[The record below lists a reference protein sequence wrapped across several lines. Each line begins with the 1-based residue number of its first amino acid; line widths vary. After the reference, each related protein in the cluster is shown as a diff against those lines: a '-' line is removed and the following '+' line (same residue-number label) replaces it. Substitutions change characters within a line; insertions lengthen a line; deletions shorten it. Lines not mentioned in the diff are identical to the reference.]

1 MIASATKRI
10 AMSVI
15 IWISSILLTI
25 LLFMIMLALR
35 AVTFP
40 FDGKRK
46 IQHAQCFWWSE
57 TVILLNPYWNV
68 TVEGLENIDKDRT
81 YVMVANHQSMA
92 DIVMLFQTRM
102 QFKWIAKD
110 SLFRVPFLGWCMS
123 LAKHIRLKRTN
134 LSSIRKA
141 YREASNWIDNG
152 VSVMFF
158 PEGTRSETGVLGDF
172 RNGAFKLAQKK
183 KVAVLPIAIQG
194 TGGAI
199 SKGKWTFNTSRT
211 IRMTV
216 LPALEPD
223 SFQGNVRSLMNTA
236 RREINKAL

>member
-1 MIASATKRI
+1 MSA
-10 AMSVI
+10 VI
-15 IWISSILLTI
+15 WTTSILFTIFLFTVMLVLT
-25 LLFMIMLALR
+25 

-40 FDGKRK
+40 FDRKRK

-57 TVILLNPYWNV
+57 VVIRLNPYWDV
-68 TVEGLENIDKDRT
+68 VVEGLENIDKDRT
-81 YVMVANHQSMA
+81 YVVVANHQSMA

-123 LAKHIRLKRTN
+123 LAKHIRLNRTN
-134 LSSIRKA
+134 LSSIRTA

-152 VSVMFF
+152 ISVMFF
-158 PEGTRSETGVLGDF
+158 PEGTRSETGALGDF

-199 SKGKWTFNTSRT
+199 SKGKWVFNTSST

-216 LPALEPD
+216 LPALEPED
-223 SFQGNVRSLMNTA
+223 YQGDVRLLMDTA
-236 RREINKAL
+236 RMVIQKAL

>member
-1 MIASATKRI
+1 MNFSLKKIF
-10 AMSVI
+10 MSVI
-15 IWISSILLTI
+15 IWTLSILFTI
-25 LLFMIMLALR
+25 LLFMVMLTLR

-40 FDGKRK
+40 FDRKCK
-46 IQHAQCFWWSE
+46 IQHAQCFWWSG
-57 TVILLNPYWNV
+57 IIIRLNPYWNV
-68 TVEGLENIDKDRT
+68 IVEGLDNIDKNST
-81 YVMVANHQSMA
+81 YVVVANHQSMA

-123 LAKHIRLKRTN
+123 LAKHIRLNRTN

-152 VSVMFF
+152 MSVMFF
-158 PEGTRSETGVLGDF
+158 PEGTRSETGALGAF

-183 KVAVLPIAIQG
+183 KVAILPVAIQG
-194 TGGAI
+194 TGEAMP
-199 SKGKWTFNTSRT
+199 KGKWIFNTSST

-216 LPALEPD
+216 LPALEPED
-223 SFQGNVRSLMNTA
+223 YQGDVRLLMDTT
-236 RREINKAL
+236 RREIQKAL

>member
-10 AMSVI
+10 AMSAI
-15 IWISSILLTI
+15 IWASSILLTI
-25 LLFMIMLALR
+25 LLFLVMLTLR
-35 AVTFP
+35 AMTFP
-40 FDGKRK
+40 FDRKRK

-57 TVILLNPYWNV
+57 IVIRINPYWNV
-68 TVEGLENIDKDRT
+68 AIEGLDNIDKDRT
-81 YVMVANHQSMA
+81 YVVVANHQSMA
-92 DIVMLFQTRM
+92 DIAMLFQTRM

-123 LAKHIRLKRTN
+123 LAKHIRLKRSN

-141 YREASNWIDNG
+141 YREASIWIDNG
-152 VSVMFF
+152 MSVTFF
-158 PEGTRSETGVLGDF
+158 PEGTRSETGDLGTF
-172 RNGAFKLAQKK
+172 RNGAFKLALKK

-199 SKGKWTFNTSRT
+199 PKGKWIFNTSST

-223 SFQGNVRSLMNTA
+223 DFQGDVRLLMDTA
-236 RREINKAL
+236 REAIRKAL